1 MMWIYVAIVSAWLSG
16 ALLGYG
22 IAKDSAEVLED
33 RFDMTGV
40 REKEHLITIAPY
52 DGVR

>member
-1 MMWIYVAIVSAWLSG
+1 MTWLYIGLFSAWLSG
-16 ALLGYG
+16 ILLGYG

-33 RFDMTGV
+33 RFDMTGFK
-40 REKEHLITIAPY
+40 EKEHLITIAPY

>member
-33 RFDMTGV
+33 RFDMTQFKE
-40 REKEHLITIAPY
+40 REHLVSIAPY
-52 DGVR
+52 EGTR

>member
-22 IAKDSAEVLED
+22 IAKDSAEVLAD
-33 RFDMTGV
+33 GFDMTGV
-40 REKEHLITIAPY
+40 KEKEHLVSIAPY
-52 DGVR
+52 EGMR